1 MKQTSLI
8 QSWTRALN
16 KPFGQ
21 SRSSAVTSTTTSTPR
36 TPPDSHSAIRDI
48 GADADDHLL
57 ATLLDQYVDDTEVSP
72 IVNQEAAIAA
82 LRSRP
87 PIAYLPTGN
96 DSDYLAGFDTEAGRT
111 WIYPLNVNIRDY
123 QFHITE
129 QCLYKNTL
137 VCLPTG
143 LGKTLVAAVVMY
155 NFLRWYPHGKS
166 VFMAPTRPLVAQQ
179 LTACGRL
186 IGLSSDTTVELTGST
201 PQTKRQRLWTNLR
214 AFFLTPQVLMNDLQA
229 GVCPSADL
237 RLLIFDEAH
246 KATGNHAYCQ
256 VIRLLTAPPHNHRL
270 FRVVAL
276 SATPASDIQGVQTIL
291 ANLLISHLE
300 LRTDTSVD
308 VKRYTQHRQ
317 LETIVVPLG
326 PELNRFR
333 SQLIECARIPLERLR
348 LRGALR
354 QGMGDLRPE
363 RIAKYTVIKARE
375 EWSSGPNAVQLSSI
389 DAGAV
394 QCDFG
399 SVICLLHAMELL
411 DQHGLRPLY
420 QYLGGVL
427 NGQRA
432 SASVRAEMMR
442 LSGVEQLWSDL
453 VARFKPALG
462 ADNPSSTQAPFVGGH
477 PKLEKLKEL
486 LVQHFRSHA
495 PTAQGE
501 TRVIVFSQFRDSV
514 EEIMHM
520 LKQLRP
526 LVRPASFIGQGSGVN
541 RSPVLAGS
549 GPDAKLSTSPSMPSN
564 RLTSGGISQR
574 DQLRVMDAFR
584 KGVYNTLVST
594 CVGEEGL
601 DVGQVDL
608 IICFDAFKSP
618 VRLMQRLGRT
628 GRQRLG
634 RIVMLLTEGREERN
648 HAVSMAR
655 TSTIHRALLEGGA
668 YKRLAFYP
676 HNPRMIPLGI
686 TPEVD
691 FRVLQPVISTKDTVL
706 PTVSN
711 ESSCRKRPPRAGKNR
726 PLGRTSDE
734 AQSHADAVG
743 LSHINLRLTPVG
755 PSPLLSLCV
764 GTNSHSD
771 WKSEYPQLTQLYDL
785 TSPKRLTS
793 LRTCLQSRLSP
804 RGKVGSSTSSFHLV
818 SVLRL
823 IELHRRGVTQLSY
836 HALGLRSVDVD
847 TTLPP
852 SPVANADLESS
863 QAEPMLKTN
872 EDVKNA
878 NPESDDCKAQQE
890 SFTAA
895 LLKMPQP
902 VKGLVSGKLFFPVVS
917 GDHFDSRLIDV
928 ARNLT
933 QSVNTLPGR
942 ISPVLL
948 QSAWERLLQTNEAQR
963 SKVGLPPKADQ
974 PLEIP
979 SVSGLEQWVDKSL
992 LEAIEGDF
1000 TQNDTMPGTD
1010 MAKSTSKPTA
1020 NQAPKNT
1027 LGSPLLGA
1035 PQIGLAAAFCLA
1047 SPKQLN
1053 LSAVARS
1060 TPRPK
1065 SPTHRRPNLGG
1076 SVSQINLTDALAI
1089 LDRSTIRL
1097 DISGLFDDGLD
1108 DQPPPTDT
1116 FLRRSVVFTGPICP
1130 TPSKSDTLNFG
1141 TKLQLGEEFGEDF
1154 LASSQRV
1161 TSSVPTDPDP
1171 VTKSHST
1178 PHGSPG
1184 EPDPFELPSQFSW
1197 SPIPVQ
1203 DVDELMVGAK
1213 EDCLTRST
1221 VSSEQSHTGPWEADT
1236 TNLSQL
1242 QSNTTQKC
1250 LNSSSPIAFRMNR
1263 AKEHS
1268 HAHRF
1273 LLTQAEVGDGKSADE
1288 FDGTG
1293 LDVYE
1298 ESFIDDSRDTA
1309 EPDEQSS
1316 SRPDTSN
1323 MIGVYLQS
1331 IRSPPIG
1338 FAKASVCRN
1347 SEVTRKTSSRR
1358 LGAAFHPASANA
1370 LHQRSGGQPWLGTR
1384 LATIDSDS
1392 EDFIF
1397 SQPPEQDDDY
1407 QLDSFCVDSEDPG
1420 APCSQKELSSDTRK
1434 PKKRRRIIIDSD

>member
-1 MKQTSLI
+1 
-8 QSWTRALN
+8 
-16 KPFGQ
+16 
-21 SRSSAVTSTTTSTPR
+21 
-36 TPPDSHSAIRDI
+36 
-48 GADADDHLL
+48 
-57 ATLLDQYVDDTEVSP
+57 
-72 IVNQEAAIAA
+72 
-82 LRSRP
+82 
-87 PIAYLPTGN
+87 
-96 DSDYLAGFDTEAGRT
+96 
-111 WIYPLNVNIRDY
+111 
-123 QFHITE
+123 
-129 QCLYKNTL
+129 
-137 VCLPTG
+137 
-143 LGKTLVAAVVMY
+143 
-155 NFLRWYPHGKS
+155 
-166 VFMAPTRPLVAQQ
+166 
-179 LTACGRL
+179 
-186 IGLSSDTTVELTGST
+186 
-201 PQTKRQRLWTNLR
+201 
-214 AFFLTPQVLMNDLQA
+214 
-229 GVCPSADL
+229 
-237 RLLIFDEAH
+237 
-246 KATGNHAYCQ
+246 

-363 RIAKYTVIKARE
+363 RIAKFTVIKARE
-375 EWSSGPNAVQLSSI
+375 EWSSGPNAAQLSSI

-453 VARFKPALG
+453 VTRFKSAPD
-462 ADNPSSTQAPFVGGH
+462 ADNPSSTQTPFVGGH

-495 PTAQGE
+495 PIAQGE

-526 LVRPASFIGQGSGVN
+526 LVRPASFIGQGSGTN

-549 GPDAKLSTSPSMPSN
+549 GPDAKLSTPPLMSSN

-655 TSTIHRALLEGGA
+655 TSTVHKALLEGGA

-691 FRVLQPVISTKDTVL
+691 FRVLQPEVSIKDTVL

-711 ESSCRKRPPRAGKNR
+711 ESSCRKRPSRAGKSR
-726 PLGRTSDE
+726 PSGGTSDE
-734 AQSHADAVG
+734 ARSHADAVG

-755 PSPLLSLCV
+755 PSSLLSLCV
-764 GTNSHSD
+764 GTNSN

-785 TSPKRLTS
+785 TSPKRLAS
-793 LRTCLQSRLSP
+793 LRTCLQSRLSA
-804 RGKVGSSTSSFHLV
+804 RGKVGSSTSSRHLV
-818 SVLRL
+818 SVLHL
-823 IELHRRGVTQLSY
+823 IELHRRGETQLSY

-847 TTLPP
+847 RTLPP
-852 SPVANADLESS
+852 NPVANADLESS

-872 EDVKNA
+872 GDMKNA
-878 NPESDDCKAQQE
+878 NPESDDCNALRE
-890 SFTAA
+890 SFTATM
-895 LLKMPQP
+895 LKMPQLA
-902 VKGLVSGKLFFPVVS
+902 KGLVSGKLFFPVVS
-917 GDHFDSRLIDV
+917 ADHFDYSRLIDV
-928 ARNLT
+928 ARNLM
-933 QSVNTLPGR
+933 QSGITSPGR

-948 QSAWERLLQTNEAQR
+948 QSAWERLLRTNEPER
-963 SKVGLPPKADQ
+963 PKVALPPKVDQ

-979 SVSGLEQWVDKSL
+979 SVMGLEQWVDKSL

-1000 TQNDTMPGTD
+1000 TQNDAMPETD
-1010 MAKSTSKPTA
+1010 MAKPTA

-1027 LGSPLLGA
+1027 LGSPLVGT
-1035 PQIGLAAAFCLA
+1035 PQVGLAAAFRLA

-1065 SPTHRRPNLGG
+1065 SPTYWRPDLGG

-1097 DISGLFDDGLD
+1097 DFSGLFDDRLD
-1108 DQPPPTDT
+1108 DQPPPPTDT
-1116 FLRRSVVFTGPICP
+1116 FLRHSVVFTGPLCP

-1154 LASSQRV
+1154 LAPSQRV

-1178 PHGSPG
+1178 PHGSPR
-1184 EPDPFELPSQFSW
+1184 EPDAFELPSQFSW

-1203 DVDELMVGAK
+1203 DVDELTVGAK
-1213 EDCLTRST
+1213 EDCLTHST
-1221 VSSEQSHTGPWEADT
+1221 VTSEQSHTGPLEEDT
-1236 TNLSQL
+1236 TNLSQH
-1242 QSNTTQKC
+1242 QSNTDQKYS
-1250 LNSSSPIAFRMNR
+1250 NSSSPIAFRMNR
-1263 AKEHS
+1263 AAKGRN

-1273 LLTQAEVGDGKSADE
+1273 LLTQAEAGDGNSADE

-1293 LDVYE
+1293 LDVYD
-1298 ESFIDDSRDTA
+1298 ESFIDDSRATA
-1309 EPDEQSS
+1309 EPDERSS
-1316 SRPDTSN
+1316 SRLDTSN

-1331 IRSPPIG
+1331 IRSPPVG
-1338 FAKASVCRN
+1338 FVKASVCGD
-1347 SEVTRKTSSRR
+1347 SAVPSKTSSKL
-1358 LGAAFHPASANA
+1358 LGAAFHSASANV
-1370 LHQRSGGQPWLGTR
+1370 LHQRSREQPWPGTR

-1397 SQPPEQDDDY
+1397 SQVASLWLNGCID
-1407 QLDSFCVDSEDPG
+1407 VDG
-1420 APCSQKELSSDTRK
+1420 AT
-1434 PKKRRRIIIDSD
+1434 

>member
-16 KPFGQ
+16 RPFGQ
-21 SRSSAVTSTTTSTPR
+21 GRSSAVTTTTTSTPR
-36 TPPDSHSAIRDI
+36 TPPDPHSAIRDI

-72 IVNQEAAIAA
+72 VVNQEAAIAA

-87 PIAYLPTGN
+87 PIAYRPTGN
-96 DSDYLAGFDTEAGRT
+96 DSDNLAGFDTEAGRT

-186 IGLSSDTTVELTGST
+186 LGLSSDTAIELTGST

-348 LRGALR
+348 MRGALR

-363 RIAKYTVIKARE
+363 RIAKFTVIKARE

-453 VARFKPALG
+453 VTRFKPAPG

-477 PKLEKLKEL
+477 PKLEKLKQL

-526 LVRPASFIGQGSGVN
+526 LVRPASFIGQGSGTN

-549 GPDAKLSTSPSMPSN
+549 GPDAKMSTSPLMPSN

-691 FRVLQPVISTKDTVL
+691 FRVLEPEVSTKDTVL

-711 ESSCRKRPPRAGKNR
+711 ESTCRKRPSRAGKNR
-726 PLGRTSDE
+726 LSGRTPDE

-771 WKSEYPQLTQLYDL
+771 WKSECPQLTQLYDL

-804 RGKVGSSTSSFHLV
+804 REKVGSSTSSRHLV
-818 SVLRL
+818 SVLHL
-823 IELHRRGVTQLSY
+823 IELHRRGETQLSY
-836 HALGLRSVDVD
+836 HALGLRSVNVD

-852 SPVANADLESS
+852 SPVAKADLESS
-863 QAEPMLKTN
+863 QTEPMLKTN
-872 EDVKNA
+872 GNA
-878 NPESDDCKAQQE
+878 NPESDDRDTLRG

-895 LLKMPQP
+895 MLKMPQS
-902 VKGLVSGKLFFPVVS
+902 VKGLVSGKLFFPVVVS
-917 GDHFDSRLIDV
+917 GDHFDSQLIDV

-942 ISPVLL
+942 ISPASL
-948 QSAWERLLQTNEAQR
+948 QSAWERLLQTNEAQGP
-963 SKVGLPPKADQ
+963 KVALPPKVDQ

-979 SVSGLEQWVDKSL
+979 SVMGLEQWVDKSL

-1000 TQNDTMPGTD
+1000 TQNDGMPGTD
-1010 MAKSTSKPTA
+1010 VAKSTSKPTA

-1027 LGSPLLGA
+1027 LGSPLVGA
-1035 PQIGLAAAFCLA
+1035 SQTGLAAAFCLA

-1065 SPTHRRPNLGG
+1065 SPIHRRSDLGG

-1097 DISGLFDDGLD
+1097 DISGLVDDGLD
-1108 DQPPPTDT
+1108 DQPAPMDT
-1116 FLRRSVVFTGPICP
+1116 LLRRSVVFNGPICP

-1154 LASSQRV
+1154 LAPSQRV
-1161 TSSVPTDPDP
+1161 ASSVSTDPDP

-1178 PHGSPG
+1178 PHGSPR

-1197 SPIPVQ
+1197 SPISVR
-1203 DVDELMVGAK
+1203 DMDELTADAK
-1213 EDCLTRST
+1213 EDCLTHST
-1221 VSSEQSHTGPWEADT
+1221 VTSEQSRSEPWEADT

-1242 QSNTTQKC
+1242 QSNTRQKC
-1250 LNSSSPIAFRMNR
+1250 LNSSSPIAFRMRR
-1263 AKEHS
+1263 AKGHS

-1273 LLTQAEVGDGKSADE
+1273 LLTQAEVGDGHSADE

-1293 LDVYE
+1293 LDVYD
-1298 ESFIDDSRDTA
+1298 ESFIDDSRDTT
-1309 EPDEQSS
+1309 EPDERSS
-1316 SRPDTSN
+1316 SRLDTSN

-1338 FAKASVCRN
+1338 FAKASVCGD
-1347 SEVTRKTSSRR
+1347 SAVTRKTSSKR
-1358 LGAAFHPASANA
+1358 LGAAFHSASANV
-1370 LHQRSGGQPWLGTR
+1370 LHQKSGGQPWPGTR

-1397 SQPPEQDDDY
+1397 SQPPEHDDDY

-1420 APCSQKELSSDTRK
+1420 AHCSPNELLSINTQK
-1434 PKKRRRIIIDSD
+1434 PKKRRRIITDSD